1 MPIVTRGRKRATPR
15 AVPVTASIWYGY
27 YGADLAA
34 LPGVSNDDITALGIK
49 DPSGAGAGV
58 AVIFGC
64 KSPFPAKFRK
74 KLGEGTTEAPTQQ
87 ASVLSYGD
95 GLNGTQI
102 KAAAAAGWRLI
113 SPVRTASF
121 GPSAKSKNVAVALSN
136 GLYSI
141 HSIPTA
147 EATEAN
153 ATLFGWDLTLGA
165 TKAAKAF
172 RGSKKMRPAKVTKI
186 EGSFSRTYPCKWSK
200 LGDAENAGWK
210 KVHGEFISSDG
221 PGVEEEPKT

>member
-1 MPIVTRGRKRATPR
+1 MPIVTRGRRRATPR

-27 YGADLAA
+27 YGVDLARITG
-34 LPGVSNDDITALGIK
+34 LDTNDVTALGIK
-49 DPSGAGAGV
+49 APSEAGAGV

-74 KLGEGTTEAPTQQ
+74 KLGEGTTDAPTQQ

-95 GLNGTQI
+95 GLNGAQI
-102 KAAAAAGWRLI
+102 RAAAAAGWRLI

-121 GPSAKSKNVAVALSN
+121 GPSTKSKNVAVPLSN

-147 EATEAN
+147 EATQTN
-153 ATLFGWDLTLGA
+153 AALFGWDLTLGA

-172 RGSKKMRPAKVTKI
+172 RGSKKLRPAKVTKI
-186 EGSFSRTYPCKWSK
+186 EGSSSRTYPCKWSK

-221 PGVEEEPKT
+221 PGFDDEEEA